1 MNTLPTGGVHV
12 QVSMYLA
19 SRLSCLLL
27 TQTQMETFESPSDKS
42 YMEFDAAG
50 NIVKTT
56 DFDSD
61 PEGQVIDEKFK
72 RPPY

>member
-1 MNTLPTGGVHV
+1 
-12 QVSMYLA
+12 
-19 SRLSCLLL
+19 
-27 TQTQMETFESPSDKS
+27 METFESPSDKS

-50 NIVKTT
+50 NIVKNT

-61 PEGQVIDEKFK
+61 PEGQVIDEKFN